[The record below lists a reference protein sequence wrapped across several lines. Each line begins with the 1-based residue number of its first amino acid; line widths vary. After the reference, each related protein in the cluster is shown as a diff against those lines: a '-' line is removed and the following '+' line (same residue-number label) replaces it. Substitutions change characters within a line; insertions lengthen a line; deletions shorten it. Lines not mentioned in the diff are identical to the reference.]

1 MNNDNIHQSYG
12 YDTAPDSNVHYVP
25 SQTGTNAYSHQP
37 KRRRKNTLPDQISN
51 DYISA
56 LRGPDQ
62 GYGSTQIRDVQTT
75 GYPNSNYQH
84 SSISAH
90 SNTSQP
96 LTFEAPVNNQQV
108 TLNNARPLSIESNH
122 SIYGQTSKPLPSSI
136 KMSSAP
142 NINHQRQISQTI
154 NGISDNP
161 NWYYP
166 VQNNVGH
173 TNPMLSNGQFA
184 TQDLNT
190 DAMFPRQQMTMLAST
205 QSRDVQ
211 QRPVHTVQSQPND
224 NNSVTQQNLQGCWL
238 LPQPFYF
245 SQPID
250 SSINNTLQSELS
262 PSFNS
267 IATEPRISIG
277 QTPQFG
283 QQSLMEISDGL
294 GKKLDRSLTLLKS
307 NDQTTLRRACEEIA
321 NCIKNPKKYTLE
333 IIRSSEIQNKLFSCL
348 KLIRYCRDDCMK
360 FAIDVFQTVLDNL
373 NLFPEAQVQMQFQ
386 QWFNEL
392 NQVYHAS
399 QRSMPSNKQPV
410 TVSDSI
416 SSVIGNHGASRI
428 STCQIQPTRSV
439 RQQQPSISV
448 ANPIPQRRSTSSNI
462 ERVDRSKWAGR
473 LIDHA
478 WIYGISLHDSLVQQ
492 SLVQHNSTLIPIAK
506 ESIYISQETFNR
518 IWRSETPKLPINSTP
533 SQLPLTYRLISRR
546 TKNIDIDPKSDKC
559 DWPPEE
565 ACFSVYLNN
574 NLVKLE
580 RKQRILHNGVEQYQG
595 VDRPV
600 DVSRYIN
607 AGWNTI
613 TINQC
618 GCEREISIQVFAW
631 ESQEFV
637 LRLARLQRLT
647 YEHGL
652 SIAKVKQSRSGGFN
666 GSYYVHNTAISENS
680 RSNPGHTTI
689 DDDDEVTAYKMT
701 VSLKCPLSMV
711 RIKEPAKGLY
721 CVHIGCFDLE
731 TYVQVNMVHTKWTC
745 PVCNGIVTSETLRV
759 DDYFIKLL
767 EQFSSNVSKIAID
780 SNGIWSIVEQDDND
794 TESSDD
800 ESSNVKR
807 RDHNAKESSVT
818 LIVLDDDDDDDPV
831 PPMQSTHSTL
841 PKQSEAQIPQSTDE
855 TINTSIMSSPI
866 SEAQM
871 RSPPTL
877 ESLISSPVPHAQT
890 RNSSALASLISSPVS
905 NAQMRNPPALD
916 SLISPP
922 TSNAQIRNLPALE
935 SLMSS
940 PISDTQTRDPP
951 TLDSLMS
958 SSISDVQTQ
967 NSPALESLA
976 LVASTQ
982 MHLPQP
988 SEPSSHIVPQI
999 PQIHLP
1005 LLVDPLPSPDA
1016 NNDVTASNAF
1026 KAHYRTQEANPSTS
1040 TPPND
1045 KDPPS
1050 DNDRWEEYSE
1060 EEVEQKNFIAKDD

>member
-1 MNNDNIHQSYG
+1 
-12 YDTAPDSNVHYVP
+12 
-25 SQTGTNAYSHQP
+25 
-37 KRRRKNTLPDQISN
+37 R
-51 DYISA
+51 
-56 LRGPDQ
+56 
-62 GYGSTQIRDVQTT
+62 
-75 GYPNSNYQH
+75 
-84 SSISAH
+84 
-90 SNTSQP
+90 
-96 LTFEAPVNNQQV
+96 
-108 TLNNARPLSIESNH
+108 
-122 SIYGQTSKPLPSSI
+122 
-136 KMSSAP
+136 
-142 NINHQRQISQTI
+142 
-154 NGISDNP
+154 
-161 NWYYP
+161 
-166 VQNNVGH
+166 
-173 TNPMLSNGQFA
+173 
-184 TQDLNT
+184 
-190 DAMFPRQQMTMLAST
+190 
-205 QSRDVQ
+205 
-211 QRPVHTVQSQPND
+211 
-224 NNSVTQQNLQGCWL
+224 
-238 LPQPFYF
+238 
-245 SQPID
+245 
-250 SSINNTLQSELS
+250 
-262 PSFNS
+262 
-267 IATEPRISIG
+267 RIS
-277 QTPQFG
+277 
-283 QQSLMEISDGL
+283 
-294 GKKLDRSLTLLKS
+294 LL
-307 NDQTTLRRACEEIA
+307 
-321 NCIKNPKKYTLE
+321 Y
-333 IIRSSEIQNKLFSCL
+333 F
-348 KLIRYCRDDCMK
+348 
-360 FAIDVFQTVLDNL
+360 VVL
-373 NLFPEAQVQMQFQ
+373 VQMQFQ
-386 QWFNEL
+386 QWFKEL

-399 QRSMPSNKQPV
+399 QRSISSNKQPI

-416 SSVIGNHGASRI
+416 SSVIGNHGASRV

-439 RQQQPSISV
+439 RQQQSSLSV
-448 ANPIPQRRSTSSNI
+448 AHPIPQRRPTSSNI

-478 WIYGISLHDSLVQQ
+478 WIYGISPHDVLVQQ
-492 SLVQHNSTLIPIAK
+492 SLVQHNSTLTQIAK

-518 IWRSETPKLPINSTP
+518 IWRMLRRDRLKLGAVECFWVESETPKLPINSTP

-546 TKNIDIDPKSDKC
+546 TKNIDIDAKSDKC

-652 SIAKVKQSRSGGFN
+652 SIAKVKQSRSGGSN
-666 GSYYVHNTAISENS
+666 GSHYVHTTAISEKS
-680 RSNPGHTTI
+680 QSNPGHTTI

-807 RDHNAKESSVT
+807 RDHSAKESSVT
-818 LIVLDDDDDDDPV
+818 LI
-831 PPMQSTHSTL
+831 
-841 PKQSEAQIPQSTDE
+841 SEAQIPQSTDE
-855 TINTSIMSSPI
+855 TINTGIMSSPI

-922 TSNAQIRNLPALE
+922 TSNAQIRNLPAFE
-935 SLMSS
+935 SLISS

-988 SEPSSHIVPQI
+988 SEPSPHIV

-1005 LLVDPLPSPDA
+1005 LLDPLPSPDA